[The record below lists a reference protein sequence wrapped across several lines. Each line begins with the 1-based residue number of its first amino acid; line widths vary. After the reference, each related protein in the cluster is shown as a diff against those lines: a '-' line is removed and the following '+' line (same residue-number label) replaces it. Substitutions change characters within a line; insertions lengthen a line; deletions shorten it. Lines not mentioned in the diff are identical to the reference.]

1 MIHILVSQLKCPN
14 NLVLKIDSIDHWIK
28 WNKKA
33 KSGQY
38 FYFSE
43 SDLTKKTGPYWGGA
57 QGTKFDVAQS
67 GSSNWDGKVIV
78 WRDDFGR
85 AYGRRVSGP
94 SEGQWKVGD
103 TIKFVC

>member
-1 MIHILVSQLKCPN
+1 MIHILVSQLTCPN
-14 NLVLKIDSIDHWIK
+14 NLVLKIESIDHWRDG
-28 WNKKA
+28 

-43 SDLTKKTGPYWGGA
+43 SDLTKKIGPYWGGA
-57 QGTKFDVAQS
+57 QGTKFYVAQS

-78 WRDDFGR
+78 WKEYG
-85 AYGRRVSGP
+85 AYGRRVSG
-94 SEGQWKVGD
+94 SSKGQWKVGD

>member
-1 MIHILVSQLKCPN
+1 MIHILVSQLECPN
-14 NLVLKIDSIDHWIK
+14 NLVLKIENVDVWIY

-43 SDLTKKTGPYWGGA
+43 SDLTKKIGPYWGGA
-57 QGTKFDVAQS
+57 QGTKFDVTQS

-78 WRDDFGR
+78 WKEYG
-85 AYGRRVSGP
+85 AYGRRVSGS